1 MDLALRKTEPS
12 RMSIVD
18 PDDKHYYQLPGVI
31 KLNIQ
36 KVYVYIYIYK
46 LLDEQQS
53 MKNLVSNILEKSR
66 EIDQNEKIRSRV
78 IGR

>member
-31 KLNIQ
+31 KLNTQ
-36 KVYVYIYIYK
+36 KVYVHIYINS
-46 LLDEQQS
+46 LMNNSL
-53 MKNLVSNILEKSR
+53 
-66 EIDQNEKIRSRV
+66 
-78 IGR
+78 